1 MTFTSSNPSAVT
13 VDSNGVVTGM
23 GRIDSSV
30 ITVTDKILGSSYSFT
45 VRVAQSADTEITVP
59 MIVSGYGHT
68 LALRAD
74 GTVWAW
80 GDNTYGQLGVDKTTT
95 FSTKPVKAGVFDGVK
110 FV

>member
-1 MTFTSSNPSAVT
+1 
-13 VDSNGVVTGM
+13 
-23 GRIDSSV
+23 
-30 ITVTDKILGSSYSFT
+30 
-45 VRVAQSADTEITVP
+45 

-95 FSTKPVKAGVFDGVK
+95 FSTKPVKAGVFDGINYLKNIETQIYLPVNT
-110 FV
+110 VALS